1 MSGSS
6 LRTLEQVRMYS
17 VPISDPRVSELITW
31 YQGTLQRAIDVI
43 WDNIEW
49 KYRFPKV
56 EKGGQVIA
64 PSKFKAPY
72 LPKDSPLRGGSAT
85 TSFRTARTPPTG

>member
-1 MSGSS
+1 VSGSS

-31 YQGTLQRAIDVI
+31 YQRTLQRAIDVI

-56 EKGGQVIA
+56 EKGGQVIV
-64 PSKFKAPY
+64 PSKFKVPY
-72 LPKDSPLRGGSAT
+72 VAVSTFIGL
-85 TSFRTARTPPTG
+85 

>member
-1 MSGSS
+1 VSGSS

-49 KYRFPKV
+49 KYRFP
-56 EKGGQVIA
+56 
-64 PSKFKAPY
+64 
-72 LPKDSPLRGGSAT
+72 
-85 TSFRTARTPPTG
+85 